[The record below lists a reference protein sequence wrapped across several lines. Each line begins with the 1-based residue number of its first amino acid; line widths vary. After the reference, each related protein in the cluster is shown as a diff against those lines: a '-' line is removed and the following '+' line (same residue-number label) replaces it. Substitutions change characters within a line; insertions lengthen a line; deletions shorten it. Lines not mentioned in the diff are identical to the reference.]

1 MYAPCYLR
9 VLCDLRGEKRSFSII
24 LGNSQLETRYLG
36 PDFGPVRTMKQI
48 IPNHMTALALE
59 HAKALVL
66 VHITWRQYGLLAHHT
81 LALHF
86 GVATNVIMDEPVP
99 PEKLGGTI
107 AYIFDANVVNEDIAW
122 LARVRMLGRKAR
134 PHCNADAVCAA
145 VKEGLHAY
153 LMRVTDMTP

>member
-9 VLCDLRGEKRSFSII
+9 DLRGEKRSFSVV
-24 LGNSQLETRYLG
+24 LGNSQLETRDLG
-36 PDFGPVRTMKQI
+36 PDFRPVRTMKHI
-48 IPNHMTALALE
+48 IPYHMAAPSFE

-66 VHITWRQYGLLAHHT
+66 VHVARSQYRLLTHHT

-86 GVATNVIMDEPVP
+86 GVAANLIMDEPVP

-107 AYIFDANVVNEDIAW
+107 AYIFDANVVDEDIAW

-145 VKEGLHAY
+145 IKEGLHAY
-153 LMRVTDMTP
+153 LMRVTEMTP